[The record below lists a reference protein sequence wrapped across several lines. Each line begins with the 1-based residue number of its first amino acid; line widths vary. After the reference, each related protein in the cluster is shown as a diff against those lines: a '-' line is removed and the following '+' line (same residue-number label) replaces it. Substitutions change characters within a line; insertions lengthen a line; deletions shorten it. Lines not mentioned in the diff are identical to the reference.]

1 MFKLRKS
8 VIKVLYIENINMEE
22 LKSISNK
29 RWLRLIPVVFITY
42 SLAYLDRANFG
53 FAVAGGMAEDLGITP
68 AMISLL
74 GSMFFLGYFLFQIP
88 GAHYAATKSAKRLI
102 FWSLIFWGILAT
114 ATGVVSNIVVLTVIR
129 FVLGVV
135 ESAVMPAML
144 ILLSNW
150 FTKNERSKAN
160 SFLILGNPA
169 TMLWMSI
176 VSGYLIHATG
186 WRGMFIIEGLPAVLW
201 AVVWWKMI
209 DDRPRSVKWLS
220 DEEKETIEK
229 QLQKEQEQIKPVKNY
244 LTAFKSGFVIILC
257 IQFALW
263 SIGTYGFM
271 MWLPSVIK
279 SAPNMGIVETGWLS
293 SIAYVF
299 AIIGMITVSYF
310 SDKTLDRKTF
320 IWVFLLISSL
330 AFLGCFLVGGNNFWL
345 SFILLIIAGASLCS
359 PFGTFFAL
367 IAETLP
373 RNVSGVA
380 IALINSVGALGSFI
394 GSYVV
399 GYLHGIDKMNESFLL
414 MSCSLFAASVLL
426 IIAVRLKPIV
436 QLEIAFN
443 KCKMP

>member
-1 MFKLRKS
+1 
-8 VIKVLYIENINMEE
+8 MEE
-22 LKSISNK
+22 LKPVSNK

-74 GSMFFLGYFLFQIP
+74 GSLFFLGYFLFQIP
-88 GAHYAATKSAKRLI
+88 GAHYAATKSAKKLI
-102 FWSLIFWGILAT
+102 FWSLILWGILAT
-114 ATGVVSNIVVLTVIR
+114 ATGMVSNIPLLAIIR
-129 FVLGVV
+129 LLLGVV

-150 FTKNERSKAN
+150 FTKSERSRAN

-176 VSGYLIHATG
+176 ASGYLIHATG

-201 AVVWWKMI
+201 AIVWWKVI
-209 DDRPRSVKWLS
+209 GDRPKDVKWLGE
-220 DEEKETIEK
+220 EEKEAIEN
-229 QLQKEQEQIKPVKNY
+229 QLLKEQEQIKPVKNY
-244 LTAFKSGFVIILC
+244 LTAFKSRFVVILC
-257 IQFALW
+257 VQFALW

-279 SAPNMGIVETGWLS
+279 SAPNMDIVQTGWLS

-299 AIIGMITVSYF
+299 AIIGMMVVSYF
-310 SDKTLDRKTF
+310 SDKTQNRQTF
-320 IWVFLLISSL
+320 IWTFLLTSAL
-330 AFLGCFLVGGNNFWL
+330 AFLGCYLIGGDNFWF
-345 SFILLIIAGASLCS
+345 SFVLLVIAGASLCS
-359 PFGTFFAL
+359 PFGVFFAL

-373 RNVSGVA
+373 KNVSGVS

-399 GYLHGIDKMNESFLL
+399 GYMHGIGKMNESFLL
-414 MSCSLFAASVLL
+414 MACSLFIASMLL
-426 IIAVRLKPIV
+426 IVAVRLKTDK
-436 QLEIAFN
+436 QSE
-443 KCKMP
+443 

>member
-1 MFKLRKS
+1 M
-8 VIKVLYIENINMEE
+8 NE
-22 LKSISNK
+22 LKPISNK

-74 GSMFFLGYFLFQIP
+74 GSLFFLGYFLFQIP
-88 GAHYAATKSAKRLI
+88 GAHYAATKSAKKLI
-102 FWSLIFWGILAT
+102 FWSLILWGILAT
-114 ATGVVSNIVVLTVIR
+114 ATGMVSNIPLLAIIR
-129 FVLGVV
+129 LLLGVV

-150 FTKNERSKAN
+150 FTKRERSRAN

-176 VSGYLIHATG
+176 ASGYLIHATG

-201 AVVWWKMI
+201 AIVWWKVI
-209 DDRPRSVKWLS
+209 GDRPKDVKWLGE
-220 DEEKETIEK
+220 EEKEAIEN
-229 QLQKEQEQIKPVKNY
+229 QLLKEQEQIKPVKNY
-244 LTAFKSGFVIILC
+244 LTAFKSRFVVILC
-257 IQFALW
+257 VQFALW

-279 SAPNMGIVETGWLS
+279 SAPNMDIVQTGWLS

-299 AIIGMITVSYF
+299 AIIGMMVVSYF
-310 SDKTLDRKTF
+310 SDKTQNRQTF
-320 IWVFLLISSL
+320 IWAFLLTSAL
-330 AFLGCFLVGGNNFWL
+330 AFLGCYLIGGNNFWL
-345 SFILLIIAGASLCS
+345 SFVLLVIAGASLCS
-359 PFGTFFAL
+359 PFGVFFAL

-373 RNVSGVA
+373 RNVSGVS

-399 GYLHGIDKMNESFLL
+399 GYMHGVGKMNESFLL
-414 MSCSLFAASVLL
+414 MACALFTASILL
-426 IIAVRLKPIV
+426 IIAVRLKTDK
-436 QLEIAFN
+436 QSG
-443 KCKMP
+443 